1 MVRWGGRPSRD
12 GSLYGASTHGL
23 SDGSIDCAQQG
34 VPGPSAG
41 EEEGLTRGGGF
52 GDSGRE
58 GMRGGRGFWEGT
70 NEGIVCGR
78 PALSDCRLGVSVGL
92 IVGVLGGGP
101 YVFVRRDVMEN
112 YATSILRPSRGAE
125 VDLCPDSVV
134 G

>member
-1 MVRWGGRPSRD
+1 MVGWGGRPSRD

-23 SDGSIDCAQQG
+23 SDGSIDCAQLG
-34 VPGPSAG
+34 VPGPSTG
-41 EEEGLTRGGGF
+41 EEEGLTGGGGF

-101 YVFVRRDVMEN
+101 YVFVGRGVMED
-112 YATSILRPSRGAE
+112 YVTSMLRPYRCAE
-125 VDLCPDSVV
+125 VNLCPESVV

>member
-1 MVRWGGRPSRD
+1 MVGWGGRPSRD

-23 SDGSIDCAQQG
+23 SDGSIDCVQLG

-41 EEEGLTRGGGF
+41 EEEGLTGGGGF

-58 GMRGGRGFWEGT
+58 GMRGWRGFRERS
-70 NEGIVCGR
+70 NKGIVSGC
-78 PALSDCRLGVSVGL
+78 PALCDCCLGVSVGL

-125 VDLCPDSVV
+125 VDLCPDSIV